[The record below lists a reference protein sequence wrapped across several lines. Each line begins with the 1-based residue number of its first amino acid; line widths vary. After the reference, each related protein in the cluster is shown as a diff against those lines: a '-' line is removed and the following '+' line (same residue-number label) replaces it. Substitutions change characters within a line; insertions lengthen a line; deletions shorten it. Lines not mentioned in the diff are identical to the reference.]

1 MQDFSDRLL
10 DAQSQHFW
18 AFHAREDRL
27 RSLSVQDLT
36 LNIRKPIPAW
46 EAVNLTP
53 TDEYRQIQEDARYAA
68 DFTRMLYEIH
78 LPLAEEVANLLD
90 LRGVQRVLDL
100 GGGSGV
106 VSFALLRKQHELT
119 SVVVDVETVCRTGRE
134 IAAENGLAKRMTYLA
149 ADFLQ
154 DDLPS
159 GFDMVL
165 LCDVGSF
172 SDVLFRKLHDALNRN
187 GHLVVVDK
195 FAPTTTNPPSS
206 RLSGAFLSSLN
217 CPEPSI
223 DFTTVERV
231 QARLQEA
238 GFRDFSTTPVPH
250 KDNLRWNLDWT
261 MLEARK

>member
-1 MQDFSDRLL
+1 
-10 DAQSQHFW
+10 
-18 AFHAREDRL
+18 
-27 RSLSVQDLT
+27 
-36 LNIRKPIPAW
+36 LNM
-46 EAVNLTP
+46 TP
-53 TDEYRQIQEDARYAA
+53 PDEYRQIREDARYAA

-78 LPLAEEVANLLD
+78 LPLAEELANLLD
-90 LRGVQRVLDL
+90 LRGVRRVLDL

-119 SVVVDVETVCRTGRE
+119 SVVVDAETVCRTGRE
-134 IAAENGLAKRMTYLA
+134 IASENGLTKRVTYLA

-165 LCDVGSF
+165 LCDVGVF
-172 SDVLFRKLHDALNRN
+172 SDSLFRKIHSALNRN

-195 FAPTTTNPPSS
+195 FAPSKTEPPPS
-206 RLSGAFLSSLN
+206 RLSGAFLSSLDS
-217 CPEPSI
+217 PAQFIS
-223 DFTTVERV
+223 FTTLEMV

-238 GFRDFSTTPVPH
+238 GFRGFSTTSVPH